1 MRLIM
6 TALSPAMP
14 ATYELPGSGLAV
26 FSPRRLT
33 FGDHAYPLLTECEA
47 GGSPGWLMA
56 FDTKGFRDA
65 LGFFPT
71 GIAVMTAVSDE
82 ASHIGITVNS
92 FTSVSLDP
100 PLVLWCIDRR
110 SRRYPAFS
118 QANGFTVSILASGHK
133 AVSSKLASAG
143 EHTLDGIDLVP
154 TELGPPALKDALAV
168 FECARESVQD
178 AGDHAILI
186 GRVLRFA
193 RNDGVGAP
201 LVYFRGRYGALAQA
215 EPPEALPGRRVTDGD

>member
-1 MRLIM
+1 MDFD
-6 TALSPAMP
+6 SK
-14 ATYELPGSGLAV
+14 
-26 FSPRRLT
+26 
-33 FGDHAYPLLTECEA
+33 
-47 GGSPGWLMA
+47 A
-56 FDTKGFRDA
+56 FRQA
-65 LGFFPT
+65 LGCFPT
-71 GIAVMTAVSDE
+71 GIAVMTATSPE

-110 SRRYPAFS
+110 SRRYPGFAG
-118 QANGFTVSILASGHK
+118 ADGFTVSILASDHK
-133 AVSSKLASAG
+133 AVSSKLATAG
-143 EHTLDGIDLVP
+143 EHALEGIDLVP

-193 RNDGVGAP
+193 RNDTVGAP
-201 LVYFRGRYGALAQA
+201 LVYFQGKYGALAQGA
-215 EPPEALPGRRVTDGD
+215 PPEGIAGRRTTDSD